1 MFHILV
7 VENDQALNK
16 LICRVLNKNGYETSV
31 AFDGEQALEM
41 LDQTYIDL
49 IVTDLMMPRMDGYDL
64 TKALRDSG
72 YQLPILVVTAKD
84 TFPDKA
90 KGFKLGIDDYMVKPI
105 DVNELL
111 LRVEALLRRAK
122 IIYEKKLEFDH
133 VCLDYINLTVTID
146 EKSQILPQ
154 KEFQLLYKL
163 LSFPNHTFTRQQ
175 IMDELWG
182 YDSET
187 DIRTVDVHIN
197 RLRDRFRDI
206 PYFQIQT
213 VRGLGYKG
221 IIEK

>member
-7 VENDQALNK
+7 VEDDQALNK
-16 LICRVLNKNGYETSV
+16 LICRVLNKNGYEPSV

-64 TKALRDSG
+64 TKALLDSG

-122 IIYEKKLEFDH
+122 IIYEKKTG
-133 VCLDYINLTVTID
+133 VRPR
-146 EKSQILPQ
+146 LPG
-154 KEFQLLYKL
+154 LY
-163 LSFPNHTFTRQQ
+163 
-175 IMDELWG
+175 
-182 YDSET
+182 
-187 DIRTVDVHIN
+187 
-197 RLRDRFRDI
+197 
-206 PYFQIQT
+206 
-213 VRGLGYKG
+213 
-221 IIEK
+221 

>member
-7 VENDQALNK
+7 VEDDQALNK

-72 YQLPILVVTAKD
+72 YQLPILVSVTAKD

-122 IIYEKKLEFDH
+122 IIYEKSWS
-133 VCLDYINLTVTID
+133 LTMSAWI
-146 EKSQILPQ
+146 IL
-154 KEFQLLYKL
+154 
-163 LSFPNHTFTRQQ
+163 T
-175 IMDELWG
+175 
-182 YDSET
+182 
-187 DIRTVDVHIN
+187 
-197 RLRDRFRDI
+197 
-206 PYFQIQT
+206 
-213 VRGLGYKG
+213 
-221 IIEK
+221 

>member
-7 VENDQALNK
+7 VEDDQALNK

-90 KGFKLGIDDYMVKPI
+90 KGFKLGIDDYMVNPLMSMNCSSVWKHSSAGQK
-105 DVNELL
+105 LSMKKSWSSTTS
-111 LRVEALLRRAK
+111 AW
-122 IIYEKKLEFDH
+122 II
-133 VCLDYINLTVTID
+133 LT
-146 EKSQILPQ
+146 
-154 KEFQLLYKL
+154 
-163 LSFPNHTFTRQQ
+163 
-175 IMDELWG
+175 
-182 YDSET
+182 
-187 DIRTVDVHIN
+187 
-197 RLRDRFRDI
+197 
-206 PYFQIQT
+206 
-213 VRGLGYKG
+213 
-221 IIEK
+221 

>member
-1 MFHILV
+1 MFHILI
-7 VENDQALNK
+7 VEDDQALNK

-31 AFDGEQALEM
+31 AFDGEQALEI

-49 IVTDLMMPRMDGYDL
+49 IVTDLMMPRMHGYDL

-122 IIYEKKLEFDH
+122 IIPE
-133 VCLDYINLTVTID
+133 CD
-146 EKSQILPQ
+146 ESHP
-154 KEFQLLYKL
+154 
-163 LSFPNHTFTRQQ
+163 
-175 IMDELWG
+175 
-182 YDSET
+182 
-187 DIRTVDVHIN
+187 
-197 RLRDRFRDI
+197 
-206 PYFQIQT
+206 
-213 VRGLGYKG
+213 
-221 IIEK
+221 